1 MICLGTYKTH
11 CLQLI
16 STNFRTIVIQFFQL
30 NLEKP
35 VILTLRAG
43 CILKAIKCKNY

>member
-1 MICLGTYKTH
+1 MICLDTYKTH

-16 STNFRTIVIQFFQL
+16 STNFRAIVIQFFQL

-35 VILTLRAG
+35 MLYSLCVQA
-43 CILKAIKCKNY
+43 AF